1 MCIVLR
7 RILKVTILYQFR
19 IKSTISSVINIF
31 KENTNQFITDRLRL
45 FRAYRQLQ
53 GYRSQSGKTLCILFY
68 TLIVQL
74 VSVGPVVHELQQTV
88 HVFPGH
94 FLHIS
99 LFQYTFHYRFL
110 ARLTSSFNGRNL
122 FTFPSRLHIVSLRIP
137 LHQIR
142 RSGMPPFF
150 SALVQLPEAVPYSF
164 FIPHQM
170 RIKHA
175 FLCSPGAVI
184 TFHISISV
192 TNAKPACLICTPSQ
206 LQPTT
211 ARIVHSSIRKQI
223 YRIRFIHHFLY
234 VSRYR
239 ETSKAST

>member
-1 MCIVLR
+1 MCIILR

-19 IKSTISSVINIF
+19 IKPAISSVINIF

-45 FRAYRQLQ
+45 FRTYRQLQ
-53 GYRSQSGKTLCILFY
+53 GYRSQSGKTLCILFC
-68 TLIVQL
+68 TFIVQL
-74 VSVGPVVHELQQTV
+74 VPVGPVVHELQQPV
-88 HVFPGH
+88 HVFPGY

-99 LFQYTFHYRFL
+99 LFQHTFHHRFL

-175 FLCSPGAVI
+175 FLCPPGAVI

-192 TNAKPACLICTPSQ
+192 ADAKPACLICTPSQ
-206 LQPTT
+206 LQSTT
-211 ARIVHSSIRKQI
+211 ACIVHSGIRKQI
-223 YRIRFIHHFLY
+223 Y
-234 VSRYR
+234 
-239 ETSKAST
+239 